1 MSAGAWW
8 SMSAADAQAPV
19 GLLLAGGRGSRFDP
33 SGHRDKLL
41 ALLDGEPVSV
51 HAARTLRAACPQ
63 SFAVL
68 PSGKPELR
76 GLIEQTG
83 CEVLVTDATRLG
95 MGHSIAFG
103 AARILERLGSRPLVL
118 ALGDMPRVS
127 IDTFHALIARLGGNP
142 LAIVAPTFDGQR
154 GHPVVFGAAHLEALA
169 HLQGDRGAF
178 ALLQT
183 NPPQLV
189 PVADPGVLQDIDTPG
204 DLAADAAHDS
214 MDRRRDTPD
223 SHAR

>member
-1 MSAGAWW
+1 MSAV
-8 SMSAADAQAPV
+8 DNRAPV
-19 GLLLAGGRGSRFDP
+19 GLLLAGGRGTRFDP

-41 ALLDGEPVSV
+41 ALLDGEPVCV
-51 HAARTLRAACPQ
+51 HAARGLKATCTNA
-63 SFAVL
+63 FAVL

-76 GLIEQTG
+76 SLIEQTG
-83 CEVLVTDATRLG
+83 CEALVTDATRLG

-103 AARILERLGSRPLVL
+103 ATRIFERLGSRPLVL
-118 ALGDMPRVS
+118 ALGDMPCVR
-127 IDTFHALIARLGGNP
+127 IGTIQTLIARLGGSP
-142 LAIVAPTFDGQR
+142 LAIVAPTFNGQR

-169 HLQGDRGAF
+169 HLRGDRGAF

-189 PVADPGVLQDIDTPG
+189 PIDDPGVLQDIDTPG
-204 DLAADAAHDS
+204 DLTPDAEHGN

-223 SHAR
+223 SHG